1 MLQELQLLFTEMGP
15 AAAVCLIAGLIFIII
30 ELIIPGFGFFG
41 ITGGLL
47 LLAGIIL
54 RLIDGGNG
62 NPVAQFFLMLL
73 ILILIL
79 GAAFGLVALAA
90 KKGWLNRTFLVD
102 TGRAVPE
109 GHTEGTKDYSG
120 LIGKTGTT
128 ATMLRPA
135 GIASISRTGSGASTR
150 ISGRRS
156 AARRKGTAAASVSR
170 GNSGN
175 FWRCSRRAGRSESPR
190 ESDWREKV
198 AGGTAAS
205 RRFRSR
211 RS

>member
-135 GIASISRTGSGASTR
+135 GIAFIDGVRYDVVAQGEYIAKDKEIIVETVEGAR
-150 ISGRRS
+150 IVV
-156 AARRKGTAAASVSR
+156 KE
-170 GNSGN
+170 NIM
-175 FWRCSRRAGRSESPR
+175 
-190 ESDWREKV
+190 
-198 AGGTAAS
+198 
-205 RRFRSR
+205 
-211 RS
+211 